1 MAGMPDLTARQ
12 MQVLRLYDQNYGRH
26 DIATELRISSETV
39 RTITE
44 RIKTALDVPV
54 GDDIGQMLRIARE
67 RGVLTGVSRY
77 NPERDL
83 RGRQR

>member
-1 MAGMPDLTARQ
+1 MAGTPSLTARQ
-12 MQVLRLYDQNYGRH
+12 TQVLRLYDQNYGRH
-26 DIATELRISSETV
+26 DIANELGISEETV
-39 RTITE
+39 RTLTE
-44 RIKTALDVPV
+44 RIKTALNVPL

-67 RGVLTGVSRY
+67 RGVLTGETRY